1 MTDNENVKAPA
12 PGRVGGGAKFTAQAP
27 PRIIS
32 KKWLCATFDCQ
43 FPGGRFNYRRLYRVV
58 LTSQVLTAAGLDPQQ
73 VRRTTFREF
82 DAVASAKLREILSI

>member
-1 MTDNENVKAPA
+1 MTDDENVKAPA
-12 PGRVGGGAKFTAQAP
+12 PGRVGEAPKATVQAP

-32 KKWLCATFDCQ
+32 KKWLCATFGCQ

-58 LTSQVLTAAGLDPQQ
+58 LTEPVLVAAGLDPQQ
-73 VRRTTFREF
+73 VRCTTFREF